1 MKKED
6 MNFRKELVK
15 VMPGLKW
22 TVEKTF
28 SENLQKAMGI
38 QTAGFNRL
46 YTLSVHRQTNN
57 DTGKVDYTVKDSG
70 FGLRSP
76 WGESFKSHSLKSA
89 LRLLQDYHEYSARH
103 HSGQASYL
111 QAGRIAKEK
120 TEG

>member
-6 MNFRKELVK
+6 MEFRKELVK

-28 SENLQKAMGI
+28 TEMQKAMGI
-38 QTAGFNRL
+38 QTAGYNRL
-46 YTLSVHRQTNN
+46 YTLSVHRQANH

-70 FGLRSP
+70 YGLSSP

-89 LRLLQDYHEYSARH
+89 LRLLQNYHEYSARH
-103 HSGQASYL
+103 HNGQVNYL
-111 QAGRIAKEK
+111 QAGRIAEEK